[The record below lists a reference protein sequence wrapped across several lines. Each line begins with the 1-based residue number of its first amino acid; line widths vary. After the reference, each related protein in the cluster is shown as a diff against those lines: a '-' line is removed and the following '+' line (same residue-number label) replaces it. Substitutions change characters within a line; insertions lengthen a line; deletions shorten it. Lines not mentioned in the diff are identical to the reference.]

1 MKDYSHIIQR
11 IINTYTPLLP
21 QFTESKQQHFRSR
34 LYKISG
40 DKNLLATLQNDTF
53 TTFTESI
60 KNSLEGK
67 RELDLDS
74 RYKLDA
80 PIARQR
86 KRNQFIHN
94 NIDFCKPF
102 LEYLDVL
109 MEYNIIHRYKKS
121 QDLDDQLQSDI
132 HIFLNE
138 KFQYYFDKVTT
149 NPEFLLSIPVQVIN
163 LLYWYINIPNN
174 VNSDILE
181 SQLFKAVQ
189 KTYTPDIINSDEV
202 LFLNYLYTLTHI
214 IIGKSWFYEY
224 KVDSSNIEWIYS
236 EFSTYQEQIFATKE
250 DDIIAEIGLCY
261 TLNIT
266 PETQIITI
274 YQEYIAEKIN
284 NEYNY
289 LPSGKYP
296 IGSFED
302 LNLSEHRNILTILLL
317 SNMQHLYEFPL

>member
-1 MKDYSHIIQR
+1 MKNYNNVIQK
-11 IINTYTPLLP
+11 IINTYTPILP
-21 QFTESKQQHFRSR
+21 QFTNSKQQHFRSR

-40 DKNLLATLQNDTF
+40 DKNLLNTLQNDTF
-53 TTFTESI
+53 NTFTESI

-67 RELDLDS
+67 RELDLDT

-80 PIARQR
+80 PIERQK

-121 QDLDDQLQSDI
+121 QDLDNTLKSDI
-132 HIFLNE
+132 HRFLNE
-138 KFQYYFDKVTT
+138 KFQYYFNSVIT
-149 NPEFLLSIPVQVIN
+149 NPEFLLNIPVQVVN
-163 LLYWYINIPNN
+163 LVYWYIHIPHT
-174 VNSDILE
+174 VNSTILE
-181 SQLFKAVQ
+181 KKLFKAVQ
-189 KTYTPDIINSDEV
+189 KTYTPDIVKSKEV

-224 KVDSSNIEWIYS
+224 KIDTSNIKWIYD
-236 EFSTYQEQIFATKE
+236 EFNLYQKQIFATEE

-261 TLNIT
+261 SLDIN
-266 PETQIITI
+266 PEIQTI
-274 YQEYIAEKIN
+274 ARYQAYIAKKIN
-284 NEYNY
+284 SEYNY

-296 IGSFED
+296 VGSFED

-317 SNMQHLYEFPL
+317 SNMQHLYEFPS